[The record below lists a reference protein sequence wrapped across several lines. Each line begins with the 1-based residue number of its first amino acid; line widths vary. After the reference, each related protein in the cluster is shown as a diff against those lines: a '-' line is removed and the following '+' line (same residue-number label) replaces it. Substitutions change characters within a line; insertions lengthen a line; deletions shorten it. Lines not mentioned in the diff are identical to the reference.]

1 MQRSSHRLRRIA
13 VLASAAAGI
22 ALVVRRTSRN
32 ASSGTAIVPVIG
44 GDTWPPVPVK
54 DTRPA

>member
-1 MQRSSHRLRRIA
+1 MSHSSTRLRRILPVVVVAA
-13 VLASAAAGI
+13 VAV
-22 ALVVRRTSRN
+22 LVVRRRHAAGRGGDLLPS
-32 ASSGTAIVPVIG
+32 IG